1 MNYLITPSEDG
12 NYIIMKVIGDIISD
26 EVIKMNIEATA
37 MGKKLGITK
46 YLIDVTESKNI
57 SPIYE
62 NYKFAYIDLPVKSKI
77 DHKNRIAILVDP
89 DDHSHDFVETVLKNA
104 GSNSTIFRD
113 RELAIQ
119 HLLKLSWVWLSPLF
133 SVM

>member
-1 MNYLITPSEDG
+1 MNYLITPSADG

-26 EVIKMNIEATA
+26 EAIKMNDEASA
-37 MGKKLGITK
+37 VGKKLGITK
-46 YLIDVTESKNI
+46 YLIDVTESRNV
-57 SPIYE
+57 SSIYE
-62 NYKFAYIDLPVKSKI
+62 NYKFAYIDLPAKPTTDK
-77 DHKNRIAILVDP
+77 KNRIAILIDP

-104 GSNSTIFRD
+104 GSDSTIFRD

-119 HLLKLSWVWLSPLF
+119 HLLKLSWFWLSPLF